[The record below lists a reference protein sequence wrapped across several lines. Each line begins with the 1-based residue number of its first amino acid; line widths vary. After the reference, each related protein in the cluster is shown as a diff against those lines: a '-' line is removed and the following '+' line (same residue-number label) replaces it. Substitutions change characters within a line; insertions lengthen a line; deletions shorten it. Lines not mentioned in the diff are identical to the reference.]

1 MIKAYIKGIGSYLPE
16 KVLDNHM
23 LAHQYPEWSVEKIE
37 AKTGIS
43 KRHIIADDETIS
55 DMATHSAENLFE
67 SCKIEKNEI
76 DYILLCT
83 QSPDYLLPTTA
94 CIVQDKLDL
103 STSCG
108 ALDFNLGCSGY
119 VYGLSMAKGL
129 IESSQAKNVLL
140 ITSEAYS
147 KHINIGDKS
156 VRSLFGDGATSTLVS
171 GGEDESLTS
180 FVFGTDGSGSGNLI
194 VPHGGS
200 YKPIDAN
207 SFLEHK
213 DKDGNIRSLKNLYM
227 NGPQILVFTLKVVPE
242 TMKSILLKA
251 NLSISDI
258 DFFVFHQANKFLL
271 TQLRNLLKI
280 PEEKFLTSYED
291 YGNTVSSTIP
301 LGLISDSQRF
311 KSGSKILIMGFGV
324 GYSWGGCIVTWSS
337 KYLKG

>member
-1 MIKAYIKGIGSYLPE
+1 
-16 KVLDNHM
+16 
-23 LAHQYPEWSVEKIE
+23 
-37 AKTGIS
+37 
-43 KRHIIADDETIS
+43 
-55 DMATHSAENLFE
+55 
-67 SCKIEKNEI
+67 
-76 DYILLCT
+76 
-83 QSPDYLLPTTA
+83 
-94 CIVQDKLDL
+94 
-103 STSCG
+103 
-108 ALDFNLGCSGY
+108 
-119 VYGLSMAKGL
+119 
-129 IESSQAKNVLL
+129 
-140 ITSEAYS
+140 
-147 KHINIGDKS
+147 
-156 VRSLFGDGATSTLVS
+156 
-171 GGEDESLTS
+171 
-180 FVFGTDGSGSGNLI
+180 VFGTDGSGSGNLI

-200 YKPIDAN
+200 YKPIDTN

-311 KSGSKILIMGFGV
+311 KSRSKILIMGFGV
-324 GYSWGGCIVTWSS
+324 GYSWGGCIITWSS

>member
-1 MIKAYIKGIGSYLPE
+1 VINAFIKGIGTYLPE
-16 KVLDNHM
+16 KVLDNNM
-23 LAHQYPEWSVEKIE
+23 LADQYPEWSVEKIE
-37 AKTGIS
+37 AKTGIN

-55 DMATHSAENLFE
+55 DMAIKSAENLFE
-67 SCKIEKNEI
+67 RCKIEKNEI

-94 CIVQDKLDL
+94 CIVQDKLGI

-129 IESSQAKNVLL
+129 IESCQAKNVLL

-147 KHINIGDKS
+147 KHINVGDKS

-171 GGEDESLTS
+171 GGLDESLTS
-180 FVFGTDGSGSGNLI
+180 FEFGTDGAGSGSLI

-200 YKPIDAN
+200 YKPIDKS
-207 SFLEHK
+207 SFLEK
-213 DKDGNIRSLKNLYM
+213 EDKDGNIRSLKNLHM
-227 NGPQILVFTLKVVPE
+227 NGPQVLVFTLKVVPE

-258 DFFVFHQANKFLL
+258 DFFIFHQANKFLL
-271 TQLRNLLKI
+271 TQLRI
-280 PEEKFLTSYED
+280 
-291 YGNTVSSTIP
+291 
-301 LGLISDSQRF
+301 
-311 KSGSKILIMGFGV
+311 
-324 GYSWGGCIVTWSS
+324 
-337 KYLKG
+337 YLPGEI